1 MSDNNQFDDVYLL
14 INNQIFPITK
24 PIISIGRKLDN
35 DLVIQDPLVS
45 RLHAQIYAEEGK
57 FLIRDKG
64 STGGTFVN
72 NKKVDEAVLFS
83 GDIILLANIP
93 LMFINDNPS
102 IYKRSEIETDSLDKT
117 DKN

>member
-1 MSDNNQFDDVYLL
+1 MNEEQEFHDVYLL

-24 PIISIGRKLDN
+24 SLISIGRKLDN
-35 DLVIQDPLVS
+35 DLVIQDPMVS
-45 RLHAQIYAEEGK
+45 RNHAAIYTEDGK
-57 FLIRDKG
+57 FIIKDMG

-83 GDIILLANIP
+83 GDIILLSSIP

-102 IYKRSEIETDSLDKT
+102 IYKRSEIETDTLDRT